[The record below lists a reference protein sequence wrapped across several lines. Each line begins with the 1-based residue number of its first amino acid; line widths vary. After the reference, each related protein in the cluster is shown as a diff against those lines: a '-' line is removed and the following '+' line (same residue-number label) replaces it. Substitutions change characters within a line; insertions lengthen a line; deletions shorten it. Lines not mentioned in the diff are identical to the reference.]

1 MKTLIK
7 ISLSIIIFSSLGL
20 VGCQDESSEII
31 TPPVEETI
39 TPNSKNSTL
48 LNRISQ
54 NDGSEDNIVDG
65 GSCTTI
71 VFPFTVIVNNTEIV
85 IKNEEDYDLVEDI
98 IDEFENDEDSIIIQY
113 PINVTLPNHSVVTV
127 NNHEE
132 LEDLLEDCIEDGFD
146 DDIECVDIGYP
157 ITFSVYNS
165 VTQQATTV
173 DIESDN
179 ELYDFLESID
189 EEDIVSLNYPV
200 TLILASGETIVV
212 ESNEELEATIEEFE
226 DTCDE
231 DDDNDFDD
239 DDVDDTELRNTLQQ
253 NTWVVNTYDS
263 AGVSKTNQVS
273 DFEIDF
279 LNDNL
284 VVAANNS
291 DEYEG
296 EWNTNGNSGFL
307 ELTIE
312 FETDENLKLLN
323 KEWNIENYSTN
334 QIDLVNQDPEITI
347 RVTLSSN

>member
-20 VGCQDESSEII
+20 VGCQEESSEII
-31 TPPVEETI
+31 APPVEETI
-39 TPNSKNSTL
+39 SPNSKSATL

-85 IKNEEDYDLVEDI
+85 IENEDDYDLVEDI
-98 IDEFENDEDSIIIQY
+98 IDEFENDEDSIAIQF
-113 PINVTLPNHSVVTV
+113 PINVTLPDHSVVTV
-127 NNHEE
+127 NNHDE

-165 VTQQATTV
+165 ATQQATTV
-173 DIESDN
+173 DIENDN

-189 EEDIVSLNYPV
+189 EKDIVSLNYPV
-200 TLILASGETIVV
+200 TLILASGETIVA

-226 DTCDE
+226 DSCDE

-253 NTWVVNTYDS
+253 NTWIVTTYDS
-263 AGVSKTNQVS
+263 AGVSKADQAS

-284 VVAANNS
+284 LIGADDS
-291 DEYEG
+291 EEYEG
-296 EWNTNGNSGFL
+296 EWSTSGNDGFL
-307 ELTIE
+307 ELEME
-312 FETDENLKLLN
+312 FDTDGNLKLLN
-323 KEWNIENYSTN
+323 KEWKVESYDAN
-334 QIDLVNQDPEITI
+334 QIELINQDPEVLIS
-347 RVTLSSN
+347 VTLNSI